1 MEVSTMD
8 TKIVYT
14 VNENWAGVAKGE
26 NVKIIGMFDNFVLV
40 EFIKAHEWGI
50 LEDATFNEKM
60 KKVTLKTTKNVT
72 IFFKFSIAINSFGT
86 LFNAERFKKAF

>member
-1 MEVSTMD
+1 MNTSIIYE
-8 TKIVYT
+8 

-26 NVKIIGMFDNFVLV
+26 SVKIIGTFDNFVLV
-40 EFIKAHEWGI
+40 EFTEAHEWGI
-50 LEDATFNEKM
+50 LEGATFNEKM
-60 KKVTLKTTKNVT
+60 KKVTLKTAKNVA